1 MNRFLQILNFLGV
14 LVLVWLCTFQWK
26 DNGRL
31 HAAGEDLERTR
42 QEQAAKIAEQEKALQ
57 GYQADVDDLR
67 EKLSKSDANLKQT
80 QGKLATA
87 TTERNQITAARDQ
100 LTADRDQLK
109 AAIEKWNAAV
119 AQRDEAIKGAAEQVQ
134 KSQAERNEAVT
145 RFNDLVTK
153 YNAAIKDLESR
164 KG

>member
-1 MNRFLQILNFLGV
+1 MNKILQILNFLGV

-80 QGKLATA
+80 QGKLATE
-87 TTERNQITAARDQ
+87 TTERNQIAAARDQ
-100 LTADRDQLK
+100 LTAERDQLK
-109 AAIEKWNAAV
+109 AAIEKWSAAV
-119 AQRDEAIKGAAEQVQ
+119 AQRDEVIKGAGEQVQ

-153 YNAAIKDLESR
+153 YNATVKDLESR